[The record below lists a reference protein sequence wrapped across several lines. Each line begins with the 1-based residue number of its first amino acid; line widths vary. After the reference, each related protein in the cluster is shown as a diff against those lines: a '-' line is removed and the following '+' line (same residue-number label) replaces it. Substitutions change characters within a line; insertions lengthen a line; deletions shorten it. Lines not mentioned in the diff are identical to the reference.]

1 MHMHD
6 DRTWAPTI
14 IGHRGASAHAPENT
28 APAFDLALAAGATGV
43 EMDLQISRDGQI
55 VIYHDHKLAKLG
67 LRSQHVRDYPW
78 ARLATCDAG
87 VWFSPEFAGTP
98 LLSLTE
104 VLSNWG
110 PKAQLLLEIKAH
122 GRNRKGS
129 RDLECARRSAELV
142 AGAPQEVRANVR
154 FLSFSDAVL
163 REVAATF
170 AERGCS
176 PPHLV
181 RNVDH
186 PDALR
191 RTTRDDLNRYGAV
204 CVNVDAFA
212 PDDVARVHRAGLP
225 LYAYTVDKDSQI
237 RHAQKLGCS
246 LLICNGP
253 GEVRQ
258 RVEQWGLPPAVF
270 AR

>member
-1 MHMHD
+1 
-6 DRTWAPTI
+6 
-14 IGHRGASAHAPENT
+14 
-28 APAFDLALAAGATGV
+28 
-43 EMDLQISRDGQI
+43 MDLQISRDGQI

-78 ARLATCDAG
+78 VRLATCDAG
-87 VWFSPEFAGTP
+87 VWFSPDFAGTP
-98 LLSLTE
+98 LLNLKE
-104 VLSNWG
+104 VLSKWG
-110 PKAQLLLEIKAH
+110 QKAQLLLEIKAH

-142 AGAPQEVRANVR
+142 ADSPEEVRANAW

-176 PPHLV
+176 TPHLV
-181 RNVDH
+181 RNVDS
-186 PDALR
+186 PGALR
-191 RTTRDDLNRYGAV
+191 RTTREELSGYGAV
-204 CVNVDAFA
+204 CVNVDAFE

-237 RHAQKLGCS
+237 RHARKLDCA
-246 LLICNGP
+246 LLISNGP
-253 GEVRQ
+253 GEVRK
-258 RVEQWGLPPAVF
+258 RVEQWKLP
-270 AR
+270 

>member
-1 MHMHD
+1 MHKQD
-6 DRTWAPTI
+6 DRTWTPTI

-28 APAFDLALAAGATGV
+28 APAFDLALASGAAGL
-43 EMDLQISRDGQI
+43 EMDLQISRDGRI

-87 VWFSPEFAGTP
+87 VWFSPDFAGTP
-98 LLSLTE
+98 LLGLVE
-104 VLSNWG
+104 VLSKWG
-110 PKAQLLLEIKAH
+110 HQAQLLLEIKAH

-142 AGAPQEVRANVR
+142 ADAPQEVRANVR

-176 PPHLV
+176 PLHRV
-181 RNVDH
+181 RNVDS
-186 PDALR
+186 PGELR
-191 RTTRDDLNRYGAV
+191 RTTREDMSGYDAV
-204 CVNVDAFA
+204 CVNVDAFNTG
-212 PDDVARVHRAGLP
+212 DVARVHRAGLP

-237 RHAQKLGCS
+237 QQAQKLGCS

-253 GEVRQ
+253 GEVRK
-258 RVEQWGLPPAVF
+258 RVAQWRLPQPVVAV
-270 AR
+270 